1 MSAPW
6 LRRTLLAVACA
17 STAWLAACGSS
28 VVDGFKPQRMIAF
41 GDSMAYLGN
50 ASGSG
55 RYTVNDGS
63 VNNWTVQ
70 VAQRYGLTLA
80 SSAAG
85 GQSYAQ
91 GNARITAKPDAA
103 GNASTPTVSDQVDTF
118 LATQTVLPGDMVL
131 VSAGTADLIVGM
143 MAVQAGTQ
151 TADQYLAQVR
161 QAGADLATQVRRL
174 ANVNLHVVVSG
185 VYRLGRTPWAA
196 ALGQS
201 DSNSNTSLL
210 TQASD
215 AFNASLLL
223 KIEDLGTHVRYVE
236 MAGYVNPI
244 NDSVHRPYNYIGFAN
259 STNPVCISTDSG
271 AGIGTGTGQ
280 VNSALCTSSTLVPGA
295 DPTTYEFADTVY
307 ISPTSQRQLGD
318 HAFNDVLRDTW

>member
-1 MSAPW
+1 M
-6 LRRTLLAVACA
+6 
-17 STAWLAACGSS
+17 
-28 VVDGFKPQRMIAF
+28 
-41 GDSMAYLGN
+41 
-50 ASGSG
+50 
-55 RYTVNDGS
+55 NDGS

-118 LATQTVLPGDMVL
+118 LTTQTVLPGDMVL

-174 ANVNLHVVVSG
+174 ANAKAEVVILFGSNANL
-185 VYRLGRTPWAA
+185 AA
-196 ALGQS
+196 AQKAADRIGY
-201 DSNSNTSLL
+201 
-210 TQASD
+210 QAKHPD
-215 AFNASLLL
+215 A
-223 KIEDLGTHVRYVE
+223 
-236 MAGYVNPI
+236 
-244 NDSVHRPYNYIGFAN
+244 
-259 STNPVCISTDSG
+259 
-271 AGIGTGTGQ
+271 
-280 VNSALCTSSTLVPGA
+280 
-295 DPTTYEFADTVY
+295 TY
-307 ISPTSQRQLGD
+307 
-318 HAFNDVLRDTW
+318 